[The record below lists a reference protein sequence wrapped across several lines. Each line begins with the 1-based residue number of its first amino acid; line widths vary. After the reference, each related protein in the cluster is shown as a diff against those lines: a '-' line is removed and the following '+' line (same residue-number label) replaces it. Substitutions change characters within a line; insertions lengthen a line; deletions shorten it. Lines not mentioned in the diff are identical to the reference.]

1 MAIATLSNV
10 QWMVD
15 LRLDTVHLVS
25 PVLYII
31 PTIAITALNV
41 AIFRQLKRL
50 LHTDQFSSV
59 TDEIKKVLFEIR
71 LTNLIA
77 IIFVGA
83 QIAYAI
89 NACLVIVSWF
99 SFLFFLSLL
108 KFYCL
113 FQFLFSD
120 ENITKFYK
128 NPLDWETL
136 YKFWAYNYSVM
147 IIGKLLNCSLN
158 FYAYMFLRYRNQ
170 RAETRLRQKRQQD
183 WERKMVTMATTK
195 NTNEPNLET
204 A

>member
-50 LHTDQFSSV
+50 LHTDQFSSL
-59 TDEIKKVLFEIR
+59 TDEIKKVLFKIR

-99 SFLFFLSLL
+99 PFLFF
-108 KFYCL
+108 
-113 FQFLFSD
+113 
-120 ENITKFYK
+120 
-128 NPLDWETL
+128 
-136 YKFWAYNYSVM
+136 
-147 IIGKLLNCSLN
+147 
-158 FYAYMFLRYRNQ
+158 
-170 RAETRLRQKRQQD
+170 
-183 WERKMVTMATTK
+183 
-195 NTNEPNLET
+195 
-204 A
+204 

>member
-50 LHTDQFSSV
+50 LHTDQFSSI
-59 TDEIKKVLFEIR
+59 TDEIKKVLFKIR

-99 SFLFFLSLL
+99 FSFLFF
-108 KFYCL
+108 
-113 FQFLFSD
+113 
-120 ENITKFYK
+120 
-128 NPLDWETL
+128 
-136 YKFWAYNYSVM
+136 
-147 IIGKLLNCSLN
+147 
-158 FYAYMFLRYRNQ
+158 
-170 RAETRLRQKRQQD
+170 
-183 WERKMVTMATTK
+183 
-195 NTNEPNLET
+195 
-204 A
+204 

>member
-1 MAIATLSNV
+1 MQHLLFTILTNESHLPFSSKTEKVPRSVIILTIMAIATLSNV

-50 LHTDQFSSV
+50 LHTDQFSSL
-59 TDEIKKVLFEIR
+59 TDEIKKVLFKIR

-99 SFLFFLSLL
+99 SFLFF
-108 KFYCL
+108 
-113 FQFLFSD
+113 
-120 ENITKFYK
+120 
-128 NPLDWETL
+128 
-136 YKFWAYNYSVM
+136 
-147 IIGKLLNCSLN
+147 
-158 FYAYMFLRYRNQ
+158 
-170 RAETRLRQKRQQD
+170 
-183 WERKMVTMATTK
+183 
-195 NTNEPNLET
+195 
-204 A
+204 